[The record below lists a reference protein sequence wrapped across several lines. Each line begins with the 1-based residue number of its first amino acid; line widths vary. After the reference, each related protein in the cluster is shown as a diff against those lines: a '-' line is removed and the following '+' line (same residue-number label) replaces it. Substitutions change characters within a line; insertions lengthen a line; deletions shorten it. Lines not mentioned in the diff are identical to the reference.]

1 MEMSSRLF
9 QSVREK
15 LGLCYSIMGYP
26 TSYENNGAFIIYT
39 SLSPANV
46 ELAVSAI
53 KREIE
58 LLLAEGITPEELK
71 KGKEQIVTGMVLGQE
86 STSAVMR
93 GMGRHAVATGR
104 LYDIDEQIAKA
115 EAITCDA
122 VRDLAERMFD
132 FSRVSASCVAPVV
145 TDVRKMIREA

>member
-1 MEMSSRLF
+1 MSSRLF

-39 SLSPANV
+39 SLNPANV

-58 LLLAEGITPEELK
+58 MLLEDGITPEELK

-93 GMGRHAVATGR
+93 GMGRHAVATGK

-115 EAITCDA
+115 EAVTIAD
-122 VRDLAERMFD
+122 VSRLAERMFD
-132 FSRVSASCVAPVV
+132 FSRVSASCVAPAV
-145 TDVRKMIREA
+145 TDVRKMIKEA